1 MITSIGPDELLG
13 SGGARRRRS
22 ETSAKNQDLVV
33 ITVDGAIFR
42 FSSVDGFSAAI
53 EGRTSIPTSLFKSLS
68 ELDGPALTVL
78 AKSLKKEEKLLIDVL
93 EQTLT
98 VRGKLGSEINRI
110 PLQSFR
116 EDHYWREIII
126 SLNES
131 NAGDHYLQTAFV
143 KYLQFLNSYQEV
155 VRILYALTPN
165 SANVPQAT
173 VDRDAEA
180 SPYETAL
187 FDVLQYSD
195 AGRMVNPYRRLP
207 QGEAVTL
214 HALPGHA
221 INLLLAKYSFELIN
235 DNGWVLI
242 DSRNRRHCLANDL
255 NYVGR
260 GREND
265 ISLNSDF
272 HNVSRK
278 HVIIHPL
285 DDSSIVLID
294 LSSHGTFVPP
304 RQADLH
310 LAN

>member
-1 MITSIGPDELLG
+1 MITPIGPDEILG
-13 SGGARRRRS
+13 SQGLERRKS
-22 ETSAKNQDLVV
+22 TVAELTDKPVI
-33 ITVDGAIFR
+33 ITVDGAVFR
-42 FSSVDGFSAAI
+42 FDSVDGFSAAI
-53 EGRTSIPTSLFKSLS
+53 EGRTSIPTSLFTSLS
-68 ELDGPALTVL
+68 TLDSHTLIAL
-78 AKSLKKEEKLLIDVL
+78 AKTLKSEEKLLIDVL

-98 VRGKLGSEINRI
+98 TPGKLRQEINRI
-110 PLQSFR
+110 PLSSFR
-116 EDHYWREIII
+116 EDHFWREIII
-126 SLNES
+126 ALNES
-131 NAGDHYLQTAFV
+131 NAGDTYLQTAFV
-143 KYLQFLNSYQEV
+143 KYLQFLNSYQDV
-155 VRILYALTPN
+155 VRLLYAMTPN
-165 SANVPQAT
+165 SENLPLNKEEI
-173 VDRDAEA
+173 DAESA
-180 SPYETAL
+180 PYETAL

-221 INLLLAKYSFELIN
+221 INLLLAKYSFELVN
-235 DNGWVLI
+235 NNGWVLI
-242 DSRNRRHCLANDL
+242 ESRNRSHPLANDL

-265 ISLNSDF
+265 VALNSDY

-304 RQADLH
+304 RQVDLH
-310 LAN
+310 LNS